1 MMVDMNIQ
9 IETTTQR
16 NGIGWNLKQIMQTTR
31 LILTVSQFVKA
42 LTGAQL
48 IRIIAFSQLRNLDKI
63 VIRPTT
69 TIMR

>member
-1 MMVDMNIQ
+1 M
-9 IETTTQR
+9 
-16 NGIGWNLKQIMQTTR
+16 GIAWNLKQIMQTTR

-42 LTGAQL
+42 LTEEQL